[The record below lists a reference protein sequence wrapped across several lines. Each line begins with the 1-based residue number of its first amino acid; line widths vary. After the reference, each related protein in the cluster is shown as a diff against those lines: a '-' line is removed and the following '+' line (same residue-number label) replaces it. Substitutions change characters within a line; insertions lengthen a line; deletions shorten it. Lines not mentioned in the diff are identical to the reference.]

1 MKKTLAVIISFS
13 FCFLLFPTVS
23 ADPSIIIDNFSLY
36 PEIFMPGDTGVL
48 TINVKNAETTNTE
61 QTTTTTGSTSTA
73 KTDTV
78 GAYIKKIW
86 LASATD
92 GSNKIKTTKNYE
104 YVGILAPAS
113 SININFKIIAE
124 ENITEDLYFPTVHI
138 DVETYENIQFPIPVK
153 VSNAT
158 VNLLLTNFP
167 SRISKSGSTL
177 VTLTAV
183 NNRENAVDGVTI
195 IPESNDGLEFN
206 PNSIFVGTLQAD
218 TSTETSFSIK
228 PEDVGEY
235 NISFNV
241 QFKNGDNVH
250 TEQTSYSIQVVETL
264 DVAPVLNSV
273 PSKLEKGK
281 TARVSLEVYN
291 AKTESITG
299 VIVTPI
305 TEAIVT
311 PSQYFIG
318 SMDPDDVFSASFE
331 ISSGDLTYGNYS
343 IGFKLSFK
351 QDNEYYETPTVYSNI
366 SVIPLKNSGN
376 EGNIVVMGGSITI
389 IILVVLIFGFYF
401 NKRRSAKWRII

>member
-1 MKKTLAVIISFS
+1 
-13 FCFLLFPTVS
+13 
-23 ADPSIIIDNFSLY
+23 
-36 PEIFMPGDTGVL
+36 MPGDTGVL
-48 TINVKNAETTNTE
+48 TLTIKNAETTNTV
-61 QTTTTTGSTSTA
+61 QTTTTLGSTSTTN
-73 KTDTV
+73 TDTV
-78 GAYIKKIW
+78 GAFIIKIW
-86 LASATD
+86 LSSAND
-92 GSNKIKTTKNYE
+92 GSYEIKTTKSYE
-104 YVGILAPAS
+104 DIGILAPAS
-113 SININFKIIAE
+113 SININFKIIVE
-124 ENITEDLYFPTVHI
+124 ENITEGLYFPTAKI
-138 DVETYENIQFPIPVK
+138 NVETYENVQFPIPVK

-206 PNSIFVGTLQAD
+206 PNSVFVGTLQAD
-218 TSTETSFSIK
+218 ASSEASFSIK
-228 PEDVGEY
+228 PKDVSEF
-235 NISFNV
+235 NVSFNV

-250 TEQTSYSIQVVETL
+250 TERISHKIQVVETL

-281 TARVSLEVYN
+281 SERISLEVYN
-291 AKTESITG
+291 AKTEPITG

-331 ISSGDLTYGNYS
+331 ISSGDLTYGDYI
-343 IGFKLSFK
+343 IGFILSFK
-351 QDNEYYETPTVYSNI
+351 QDNEYYDTPVIYSNF
-366 SVIPLKNSGN
+366 SVIPAINTGS
-376 EGNIVVMGGSITI
+376 EGGLMVISGSITI
-389 IILVVLIFGFYF
+389 IIIAALIFIFYIK
-401 NKRRSAKWRII
+401 KRRSTK